1 MRTITIRQKHL
12 PVRVVSIDKVT
23 EKIPAGE
30 EAKEY
35 YVLPRQEYMVFA
47 TLAKGAYTSR
57 QLCRCLPIS
66 HTNSVIRNLRKRG
79 FPVIDEWVCG
89 DEEKHPH
96 KIFWLKLDEEEE
108 I

>member
-1 MRTITIRQKHL
+1 MRTLTIHSKHL
-12 PVRVVSIDKVT
+12 PVRVLALGKVT

-35 YVLPRQEYMVFA
+35 YLLPRQEFMVFKK
-47 TLAKGAYTSR
+47 LCKGAYTSR

-89 DEEKHPH
+89 DEEHPH

-108 I
+108 L

>member
-66 HTNSVIRNLRKRG
+66 HTNSVIRNLRQRG
-79 FPVIDEWVCG
+79 FPVLYEWVWN
-89 DEEKHPH
+89 ESEHRH

-108 I
+108 L